1 MVSNIFATR
10 FRFQIAWIHVPS
22 TVGQLTRRQN
32 SRRFMGLGMTISE
45 EPLREASGWL
55 TAPVLHMDLGNSC
68 FAILGADIWREDL
81 KHDL

>member
-1 MVSNIFATR
+1 
-10 FRFQIAWIHVPS
+10 
-22 TVGQLTRRQN
+22 
-32 SRRFMGLGMTISE
+32 MGLGMTISE